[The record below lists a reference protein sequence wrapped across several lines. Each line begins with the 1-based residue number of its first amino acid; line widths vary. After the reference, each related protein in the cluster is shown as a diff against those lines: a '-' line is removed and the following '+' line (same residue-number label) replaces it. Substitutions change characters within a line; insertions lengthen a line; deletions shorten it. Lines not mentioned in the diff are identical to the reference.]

1 MKKGWFM
8 TLLYQHQ
15 FVFIN
20 TKIGRSKDP
29 TWFHPDVKIFG
40 ALTNVR
46 RVTRS
51 KNHFGFPWF
60 LRDGLQ
66 LKKEQM
72 MIDHGQHG

>member
-1 MKKGWFM
+1 M

-29 TWFHPDVKIFG
+29 TWFHPDVKTLG

-51 KNHFGFPWF
+51 KNHFGFPCQ
-60 LRDGLQ
+60 GLHSD
-66 LKKEQM
+66 LYVCWT
-72 MIDHGQHG
+72 